1 VSVATDASGAR
12 PRPQDV
18 QATRC
23 AVIVDEW
30 ARGGVRRAVLCP
42 GSRSA
47 PLALALARHGGI
59 DVDVRLDE
67 RSAGFYALGAAIES
81 GRPVVVCTT
90 SGTAAAE
97 LHAAVVEA
105 HHARVPLV
113 VCTADRPPEL
123 HDVAAPQTIDQAG
136 IFGRAVRFAVDLG
149 VADWEARASWR
160 GVASRIV
167 AEAVAGPTGPGPVH
181 VNVALREPLLGTV
194 VDAPPGRPG
203 GAPWHRVTPSG
214 SSGVVGRAGPDG
226 AGVGGWVGRVVGRR
240 GVVVAGAGAG
250 QPDDVFALADALG
263 WPVLADPLSG
273 CRVRRPGV
281 VGAADGIV
289 RSPEAVRRLG
299 PDVVVR
305 LGAPWA
311 SRALAT
317 WTESLGTGVDHVV
330 VDPWWR
336 WPDPARLAGE
346 VVVADPGAWCRALSA
361 AVTAGDARARAVTGW
376 RGAWERVEAAAWAAV
391 GTWCAEAAGVS
402 EPGLARV
409 VAESVPAGGLLV
421 VSSSMPVREVEWF
434 VEPSASPPRTVA
446 NRGANG
452 IDGVVSTALGAAAA
466 GTPVVAL
473 VGDLAFLHDLTALV
487 RPAGAEPDCTV
498 VVADNGG
505 GGIFSFL
512 PQATALAG
520 DEFERLFATAQAVD
534 AAAAA
539 AGLGVAVD
547 DVDDIAGLRRALAEA
562 TSRRGILV
570 VRVRLPDREKNVA
583 LHDEL
588 FGALGAA
595 VDGVVRTLPPW
606 R

>member
-1 VSVATDASGAR
+1 VSVVTDGSP
-12 PRPQDV
+12 PRPSPPDI
-18 QATRC
+18 QATWC
-23 AVIVDEW
+23 AVMVDEW
-30 ARGGVRRAVLCP
+30 VRGGVRRAVVCP

-47 PLALALARHGGI
+47 PLALALARHRDI

-67 RSAGFYALGAAIES
+67 RSAAFYALGSAIAS

-105 HHARVPLV
+105 HHAGVPLV

-123 HDVAAPQTIDQAG
+123 HDVGAPQTIDQAG
-136 IFGRAVRFAVDLG
+136 IFGGAARFAVDLG

-160 GVASRIV
+160 AVASRVV
-167 AEAVAGPTGPGPVH
+167 AEALAGPSGPGPVH
-181 VNVALREPLLGTV
+181 VNVALREPLLGTA
-194 VDAPPGRPG
+194 VDAPAGRPG
-203 GAPWHRVTPSG
+203 GAPWHRATSSG
-214 SSGVVGRAGPDG
+214 SSGIAEHNGADG
-226 AGVGGWVGRVVGRR
+226 TGVDRWVARFARRR

-250 QPDDVFALADALG
+250 RPDDVFALADVLG

-273 CRVRRPGV
+273 CRVRRAGV

-289 RSPEAVRRLG
+289 RSPQAVRRLR
-299 PDVVVR
+299 PDTVVC

-317 WTESLGTGVDHVV
+317 WIESLAPGADQVV
-330 VDPWWR
+330 VDRWWR
-336 WPDPARLAGE
+336 WPDPARVAGE
-346 VVVADPGAWCRALSA
+346 VIVADPGAWCRVLAAALGAGA
-361 AVTAGDARARAVTGW
+361 AGVGAPPAW
-376 RGAWERVEAAAWAAV
+376 RGAWERVDAAAWAAV
-391 GTWCAEAAGVS
+391 GTWCAEAAGVT
-402 EPGLARV
+402 EPSVARA
-409 VAESVPAGGLLV
+409 VAESVPAGGLFV

-434 VEPSASPPRTVA
+434 VEPSPSPPRTVA

-466 GTPVVAL
+466 GPPVVAL

-512 PQATALAG
+512 PQAAALAG
-520 DEFERLFATAQAVD
+520 DEFERLFATPQAVD

-539 AGLGVAVD
+539 AGLGVPVD

-562 TSRRGILV
+562 TSRGGVRV
-570 VRVRLPDREKNVA
+570 VRVRLPDRAKNVA
-583 LHDEL
+583 LHDEV
-588 FGALGAA
+588 FDALGAA

-606 R
+606 G